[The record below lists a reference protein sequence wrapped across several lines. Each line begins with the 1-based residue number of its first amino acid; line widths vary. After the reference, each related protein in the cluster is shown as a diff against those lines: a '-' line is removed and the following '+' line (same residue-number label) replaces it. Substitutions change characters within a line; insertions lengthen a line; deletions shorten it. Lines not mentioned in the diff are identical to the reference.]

1 VENLFEIILKL
12 TIAIVVG
19 GIFGIE
25 REFRG
30 RAAGIRTNILVCISG
45 TLVMLLS
52 SGYFNNTTDLAVRIQ
67 LDPGRIA
74 AGAVTGIGFLGAG
87 VILKTKG
94 EVQGLTTAA
103 LIFLNMIIG
112 LCIGSG
118 LYYLAALGT
127 IFSLIPLTILRK
139 LSSLIKREIRILQL
153 SIKSCDKEE
162 TQAKISKVLAENK
175 IIVLSHDISC
185 NLEKE
190 ELKVSLL
197 IEAVSEKPFLKLFDE
212 LREIKLIKTLS
223 ISSKE

>member
-1 VENLFEIILKL
+1 MENLLEIILKL
-12 TIAIVVG
+12 TLAIFVG
-19 GIFGIE
+19 GIFGAE
-25 REFRG
+25 REFSG
-30 RAAGIRTNILVCISG
+30 RPAGIRTNILVCLSG

-52 SGYFNNTTDLAVRIQ
+52 SSYFTNISDLAVRIQ
-67 LDPGRIA
+67 IDPGRIA

-103 LIFLNMIIG
+103 LIFLNMILG

-118 LYYLAALGT
+118 LYLLVITGT

-139 LSSLIKREIRILQL
+139 LSSLIKREIKILQL
-153 SIKSCDKEE
+153 VIKSCDKEE
-162 TQAKISKVLAENK
+162 AQTKIAKILAQNK
-175 IIVLSHDISC
+175 IVVLSHDISC

-190 ELKVSLL
+190 ELMVSLL
-197 IEAVSEKPFLKLFDE
+197 IEAVSERPFLKLFEE
-212 LREIKLIKTLS
+212 LREIKFIKSLS

>member
-1 VENLFEIILKL
+1 MENLLEIILKL
-12 TIAIVVG
+12 AMSIVIG

-25 REFRG
+25 RELMG
-30 RAAGIRTNILVCISG
+30 RAAGIRTNILVCLSG

-52 SGYFNNTTDLAVRIQ
+52 SSYFTNTTDLAVRVQ

-103 LIFLNMIIG
+103 LIFLNMILG

-118 LYYLAALGT
+118 LYLLAITGT
-127 IFSLIPLTILRK
+127 IFSLIPLTILRN
-139 LSSLIKREIRILQL
+139 LSNLIKKETRILQL

-162 TQAKISKVLAENK
+162 TQTKISKILAQNK
-175 IIVLSHDISC
+175 IRVLSHDISC

-197 IEAVSEKPFLKLFDE
+197 IEAVSEKPFLRLFEE
-212 LREIKLIKTLS
+212 LREIKFIKALS
-223 ISSKE
+223 ISSKD